1 MPKILLGIS
10 MLLMGFATLFGFL
23 NSNKVK
29 TLRAELGTVAAARDA
44 AQRQTVA
51 KETTLKNGS
60 SDNTKL
66 SSAETRAATAEANL
80 AKSRTEK
87 ADLEAKLKASQ
98 TQITG
103 LQKRVTEVTT
113 GAMSAGSSG
122 GDLQAQL
129 EDVKKQLDAAEQ
141 EKSLLTDKMK
151 SAGKRVAP
159 LQEKKGRRTSSGDKP
174 GIHGSVLAVNQAY
187 NFVVLSLG
195 ERQGVAANS
204 AMLVRRR
211 GVLIGRIRISSVEPT
226 TAIGDIMTNTL
237 ARGVQVQP
245 GDTVIYAD
253 TTSP

>member
-1 MPKILLGIS
+1 
-10 MLLMGFATLFGFL
+10 MLLMGFAALFGLL
-23 NSNKVK
+23 NSNKVR
-29 TLRAELGTVAAARDA
+29 TLRTELGAVTAARDA
-44 AQRQTVA
+44 ALQQSVA
-51 KETTLKNGS
+51 KKTTLKNGS

-80 AKSRTEK
+80 AKSQAEK
-87 ADLEAKLKASQ
+87 ADLEAKLTASQ
-98 TQITG
+98 TQIAG
-103 LQKRVTEVTT
+103 LQKRVTEATT
-113 GAMSAGSSG
+113 GATAGSSG

-211 GVLIGRIRISSVEPT
+211 GVLIGKIRISSVEPT
-226 TAIGDIMTNTL
+226 TAIGDIITNTL

-253 TTSP
+253 TISP

>member
-1 MPKILLGIS
+1 
-10 MLLMGFATLFGFL
+10 MLLMGFAALFGLL

-29 TLRAELGTVAAARDA
+29 TLRTELDVVTEARDA
-44 AQRQTVA
+44 ALRQSVA

-98 TQITG
+98 TQMTG
-103 LQKRVTEVTT
+103 LQKRVPELTT
-113 GAMSAGSSG
+113 GATPTMSAG
-122 GDLQAQL
+122 DLKAQL

-151 SAGKRVAP
+151 SAGKRAAP
-159 LQEKKGRRTSSGDKP
+159 LHEEKGRRTSSGNKP

-195 ERQGVAANS
+195 ERQGVVANS

-211 GVLIGRIRISSVEPT
+211 GTLIGKIRISSVEPT
-226 TAIGDIMTNTL
+226 TAIGDIVANTL

-245 GDTVIYAD
+245 GDTVIYGDA
-253 TTSP
+253 TTP

>member
-10 MLLMGFATLFGFL
+10 MLLMGFAALFGFL

-29 TLRAELGTVAAARDA
+29 TLRTELDVVTAARDA
-44 AQRQTVA
+44 ALRQSVA

-98 TQITG
+98 TQMTG
-103 LQKRVTEVTT
+103 LQKRVSELTT
-113 GAMSAGSSG
+113 GATPTMSAG
-122 GDLQAQL
+122 DLKAQL

-211 GVLIGRIRISSVEPT
+211 GVLIGKIRISSVEPT
-226 TAIGDIMTNTL
+226 TAIGDIIGNTL

-245 GDTVIYAD
+245 GDTVIYGDA
-253 TTSP
+253 TTP

>member
-195 ERQGVAANS
+195 ERQGVVANS

-211 GVLIGRIRISSVEPT
+211 GTLIGKIRISSVEPT
-226 TAIGDIMTNTL
+226 AAIGDIITNTL

>member
-10 MLLMGFATLFGFL
+10 MLLMGFAALFGFL

-29 TLRAELGTVAAARDA
+29 TLRTELGAVAAARDA
-44 AQRQTVA
+44 ALRQTVA
-51 KETTLKNGS
+51 KETALKNGS

-80 AKSRTEK
+80 AKSQAEK
-87 ADLEAKLKASQ
+87 ADLEAKLTASQ
-98 TQITG
+98 TQIAG
-103 LQKRVTEVTT
+103 LQKRVTEATT
-113 GAMSAGSSG
+113 GATAGSSA

-159 LQEKKGRRTSSGDKP
+159 LQEKKGRRTSSGDKA

-195 ERQGVAANS
+195 ERQGVVANS

-211 GVLIGRIRISSVEPT
+211 GALIGKIRISSVEPG
-226 TAIGDIMTNTL
+226 TAIGDIITNTL

>member
-10 MLLMGFATLFGFL
+10 MLLMGFAALFGFL

-29 TLRAELGTVAAARDA
+29 TLRTELGVVTAARDA
-44 AQRQTVA
+44 AVRQTVV
-51 KETTLKNGS
+51 KETALKNGS

-66 SSAETRAATAEANL
+66 SSAEARTATAEADL

-103 LQKRVTEVTT
+103 LQKSATEV
-113 GAMSAGSSG
+113 SAGSSS

-159 LQEKKGRRTSSGDKP
+159 LQEKKGRRTSSADKS

-211 GVLIGRIRISSVEPT
+211 GALIGKIRISSVEPT
-226 TAIGDIMTNTL
+226 TAIGDIIMNTL

>member
-10 MLLMGFATLFGFL
+10 MLLMGFAALFGLL

-29 TLRAELGTVAAARDA
+29 TLRTELGVVTAARDA
-44 AQRQTVA
+44 AVRQTVV
-51 KETTLKNGS
+51 KETALKNGS

-66 SSAETRAATAEANL
+66 GSAEARAATAEADL
-80 AKSRTEK
+80 ARSRTEK

-103 LQKRVTEVTT
+103 LQKSATEV
-113 GAMSAGSSG
+113 SAGSSA

-141 EKSLLTDKMK
+141 EKSLLADKMK

-159 LQEKKGRRTSSGDKP
+159 QEKKGQRTSSGDKP

-187 NFVVLSLG
+187 NFVVLNLG

-211 GVLIGRIRISSVEPT
+211 GVLIGKIRISSVEPT
-226 TAIGDIMTNTL
+226 TAIGDIVTNTL

-253 TTSP
+253 TTSR

>member
-1 MPKILLGIS
+1 
-10 MLLMGFATLFGFL
+10 MLLMGFAALFGLL

-29 TLRAELGTVAAARDA
+29 TLHTELGVVTAARDA
-44 AQRQTVA
+44 ALRQSVA
-51 KETTLKNGS
+51 KKTTLKNGS

-66 SSAETRAATAEANL
+66 SSAETRAATAEADL

-103 LQKRVTEVTT
+103 LQTRVSELTT
-113 GAMSAGSSG
+113 AATPTMSAG
-122 GDLQAQL
+122 DLKAQL

-159 LQEKKGRRTSSGDKP
+159 LHEEKARRTSGSDKP

-195 ERQGVAANS
+195 ERQGVVANS

-211 GVLIGRIRISSVEPT
+211 GTLIGKIRISSVEPT
-226 TAIGDIMTNTL
+226 TAIGDIVTNTL

-245 GDTVIYAD
+245 GDTVIYGDA
-253 TTSP
+253 TTP

>member
-10 MLLMGFATLFGFL
+10 MLLMGFAALFGLL

-29 TLRAELGTVAAARDA
+29 TLRTELDVVTAARDA
-44 AQRQTVA
+44 ALRQSVA

-66 SSAETRAATAEANL
+66 SSAEARAATAEADL
-80 AKSRTEK
+80 ARSRTEK

-103 LQKRVTEVTT
+103 LQKSATEVP
-113 GAMSAGSSG
+113 AGSSA

-129 EDVKKQLDAAEQ
+129 EDAKKQLDAAEQ

-159 LQEKKGRRTSSGDKP
+159 LQEKKGRRTSSGNKA

-204 AMLVRRR
+204 AMLVQRR
-211 GVLIGRIRISSVEPT
+211 GTLIGKIRISSVEPT
-226 TAIGDIMTNTL
+226 TAIGDIVTNTL

>member
-1 MPKILLGIS
+1 
-10 MLLMGFATLFGFL
+10 MLLMGFAALFGFL

-29 TLRAELGTVAAARDA
+29 SLRSELGVVAAARDA
-44 AQRQTVA
+44 ALRQTVA

-141 EKSLLTDKMK
+141 EKSLLTDKLK
-151 SAGKRVAP
+151 SGGNRVVAP
-159 LQEKKGRRTSSGDKP
+159 VQAEKRRRSASGAKP
-174 GIHGSVLAVNQAY
+174 GIHGNVLAVNQAY

-195 ERQGVAANS
+195 ERQGVIANS

-211 GVLIGRIRISSVEPT
+211 GTLIGKIRISSVEPT
-226 TAIGDIMTNTL
+226 TAIGDIITNTL
-237 ARGVQVQP
+237 PRGVQVQP
-245 GDTVIYAD
+245 GDTVVYAD

>member
-1 MPKILLGIS
+1 
-10 MLLMGFATLFGFL
+10 MLLMGFAALFGFL

-29 TLRAELGTVAAARDA
+29 TLGTELRAVTAARDA
-44 AQRQTVA
+44 ALRQSVA

-87 ADLEAKLKASQ
+87 TDLEAKLNTSQ
-98 TQITG
+98 TQITA
-103 LQKRVTEVTT
+103 LQKRVTEVAT
-113 GAMSAGSSG
+113 GAGSSG
-122 GDLQAQL
+122 GDLKAQL
-129 EDVKKQLDAAEQ
+129 EDAKKQLDAAEQ

-159 LQEKKGRRTSSGDKP
+159 LQEKKGRRTSSGDKA

-187 NFVVLSLG
+187 NFVVLNLG
-195 ERQGVAANS
+195 ERQGIIANS

-211 GVLIGRIRISSVEPT
+211 GTLIGKIRISSVEPT
-226 TAIGDIMTNTL
+226 TAIGDIITNTL
-237 ARGVQVQP
+237 GRGVQVQP

-253 TTSP
+253 TTSH

>member
-10 MLLMGFATLFGFL
+10 MLLMGFAALFGFL

-29 TLRAELGTVAAARDA
+29 TLRTELGAVTAARDA
-44 AQRQTVA
+44 ALRQTMA
-51 KETTLKNGS
+51 KETALKNGS

-80 AKSRTEK
+80 AKSQAEK
-87 ADLEAKLKASQ
+87 ADLEAKLTASQ
-98 TQITG
+98 TQIAG

-113 GAMSAGSSG
+113 GANAGSSG

-195 ERQGVAANS
+195 ERQGVVANS

-211 GVLIGRIRISSVEPT
+211 GALIGKIRISSVEPS
-226 TAIGDIMTNTL
+226 TAIGDIMASTL